1 MNYYRLSYILR
12 KKFIITNKISPFERY
27 ENYQEAWEN
36 YLKKFLERE
45 NRKIQN
51 MPQSNSDQLITF
63 LKALARKE
71 QLAYEVSFFYSGAVQ
86 F

>member
-1 MNYYRLSYILR
+1 MNYYRLSYVLR
-12 KKFIITNKISPFERY
+12 KKFLLSNKIRPDEPY
-27 ENYQEAWEN
+27 ENYREAWED

-51 MPQSNSDQLITF
+51 MPQATSDQLITF
-63 LKALARKE
+63 FKALARKE
-71 QLAYEVSFFYSGAVQ
+71 QLAYEVSLSYIGTVQ